1 MTTSL
6 ARSCWWLGLAAMFA
20 TGIALA
26 DESAGNDQDPL
37 SKAKSWAINLEAATR
52 IASDPVLRSIV
63 CRVPFANF
71 TIEAIMRATKIPG
84 PRLKRAV
91 QRLENMNLINVVRQG
106 NVMRIVPANEK
117 ARAKMRE
124 WANKWCTSD
133 DECGVAR

>member
-1 MTTSL
+1 MATSL
-6 ARSCWWLGLAAMFA
+6 ARSCWWFGLAALLA
-20 TGIALA
+20 TGMALA
-26 DESAGNDQDPL
+26 EESSGNNQDPL
-37 SKAKSWAINLEAATR
+37 SKAKSWAINLEAAAR
-52 IASDPVLRSIV
+52 IASDPVLRAIV

-91 QRLENMNLINVVRQG
+91 QRLEALKLIDVVREG
-106 NVMRIVPANEK
+106 NVMRIVPANES

-133 DECGVAR
+133 EECGVAR

>member
-1 MTTSL
+1 MAIFL
-6 ARSCWWLGLAAMFA
+6 ARSWWWLGFA
-20 TGIALA
+20 TLLVTGMA
-26 DESAGNDQDPL
+26 SAGESSVEDKGPL
-37 SKAKSWAINLEAATR
+37 GQAKSWALNVEAATR

-91 QRLENMNLINVVRQG
+91 QRLEAMKLIEVVRKG
-106 NVMRIVPANEK
+106 NVMRIVPANEG